1 MRTLLLLT
9 IIGMILVTS
18 GLVGMYFSVVY
29 RLRHIEREIRTHKSE
44 ITEHKRKIGVL
55 ERRDMKK
62 SDNVYLFTVGENDVK
77 FPSKEGL

>member
-1 MRTLLLLT
+1 MAKLLLLT
-9 IIGMILVTS
+9 VVGIILIAL
-18 GLVGMYFSVVY
+18 GLTCMYINTMH
-29 RLRHIEREIRTHKSE
+29 RLTEIEKDIKTHEGE

-62 SDNVYLFTVGENDVK
+62 SDNVYLFTVGENDIK